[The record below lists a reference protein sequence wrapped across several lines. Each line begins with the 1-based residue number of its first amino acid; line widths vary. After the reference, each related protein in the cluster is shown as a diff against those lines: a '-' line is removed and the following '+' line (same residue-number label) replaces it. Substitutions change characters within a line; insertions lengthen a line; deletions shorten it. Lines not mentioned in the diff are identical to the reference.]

1 MPATTSHEPIF
12 ATLIPGEGIGPEI
25 TDAVVKNVAALGARF
40 RWDVQEGGNAAL
52 VTASTRDARTCGQTE
67 EAARLRAAIDQTL
80 IDDNV
85 RTGDLGGNVTTHAIT
100 EAILQRL
107 A

>member
-1 MPATTSHEPIF
+1 MW
-12 ATLIPGEGIGPEI
+12 
-25 TDAVVKNVAALGARF
+25 TDRGSCPLARG
-40 RWDVQEGGNAAL
+40 D
-52 VTASTRDARTCGQTE
+52 
-67 EAARLRAAIDQTL
+67 DQTL

-85 RTGDLGGNVTTHAIT
+85 RTGDLGGNATTHAIT